1 LGCLVS
7 LWPREWSEVPV
18 ETARVARSAF
28 PKGSTAMRLRDELGT
43 LFRDADFVGC
53 YGRRGRPGYSPAA
66 LMLVLL
72 LQFTENLT
80 DAQAA
85 EAVAERIGWKY
96 ALGLRLEDSGFDS
109 SVLSEFRARL
119 VEHELSLLAF
129 DRILERCR
137 ELGLV
142 KAGGKART
150 DSTHVISAV
159 RDLNR
164 SELTGEC
171 VRALCEVLAQ
181 VAPDFLPATVDLTA
195 WARRYGPRVSS
206 WSGPRTPAE
215 RKKLALQYGLDGR
228 LLVEAVHGQRERPW
242 LRELPQV
249 AVLCTVLR
257 QTFLIETRQDG
268 REVMRRRTDSDGV
281 PPGQYRLASPYDTD
295 ARWAAKGDLFW
306 LGYKIHLTEACDD
319 PLEAE
324 AADRGG
330 KQRGERPN
338 LITNVLTTDATVPD
352 SAVVEQVHDAL
363 EHRGLTPHEHYLDS
377 GYPSAAGVLDAKAEH
392 GITMITPL
400 LADTSPQARAGQGY
414 ARDDFAFDYETR
426 TTTCPQGRVSSTWT
440 DCVQYGKA
448 KIVATFR
455 KETCGPCPARSL
467 CTTSRRGARQLTVPP
482 REVHEL
488 QLANRAAQ
496 NTKDWQ
502 RDYKRRAGVEG
513 TMNQAAN
520 TAGLRKAR
528 YRGLKKIQLEHALA
542 ATAINLT
549 RLDAYF
555 TGHPLDHGHTSH
567 LIRLEAAQV
576 N

>member
-1 LGCLVS
+1 
-7 LWPREWSEVPV
+7 
-18 ETARVARSAF
+18 
-28 PKGSTAMRLRDELGT
+28 
-43 LFRDADFVGC
+43 
-53 YGRRGRPGYSPAA
+53 
-66 LMLVLL
+66 MLVLL

-85 EAVAERIGWKY
+85 EATAERIGWKY

-129 DRILERCR
+129 DRILQRCR

-150 DSTHVISAV
+150 DCTHVISAV

-164 SELTGEC
+164 SELAGES
-171 VRALCEVLAQ
+171 VRALCEVLSA
-181 VAPDFLPATVDLTA
+181 VAPDFLPATVDLA
-195 WARRYGPRVSS
+195 VWARRYGPRVSC
-206 WSGPRTPAE
+206 WSGPRTRGE
-215 RKKLALQYGLDGR
+215 REELAVQYGLDGR
-228 LLVEAVHGQRERPW
+228 LLIEAINRQRERPW

-257 QTFLIETRQDG
+257 QTFLIETRADG

-295 ARWAAKGDLFW
+295 ARWAAKGELFW
-306 LGYKIHLTEACDD
+306 LGYKIHLTETCDD
-319 PLEAE
+319 PPE
-324 AADRGG
+324 AAAAAEDRG
-330 KQRGERPN
+330 GERPN
-338 LITNVLTTDATVPD
+338 LITHVLTTDATVPD
-352 SAVVEQVHDAL
+352 NAVVQRIHQAL
-363 EHRGLTPHEHYLDS
+363 TERGLAPDEHYLDS
-377 GYPSAAGVLDAKAEH
+377 GYPSAAGVLEAKAEH

-400 LADTSPQARAGQGY
+400 LADTSPQARAGNGY
-414 ARDDFAFDYETR
+414 ARSDFVFDYATR
-426 TTTCPQGRVSSTWT
+426 TTTCPSGQVSSTWT
-440 DCVQYGKA
+440 DCVQYGAA

-455 KETCGPCPARSL
+455 KDACGPCPVRSL
-467 CTTSRRGARQLTVPP
+467 RTTSRRGARQLTVPP

-488 QLANRAAQ
+488 QLANRTAR
-496 NTKDWQ
+496 NTKAWR

-528 YRGLKKIQLEHALA
+528 YRGLKKVELEHALA

-555 TGHPLDHGHTSH
+555 TGHSLDHGHTSR
-567 LIRLEAAQV
+567 LIRLEASHV